1 MILNK
6 QSNPSARWDH
16 QANSWWIGE
25 TTEYQWVDQKHRPVS
40 NWMDLDNALEWIK
53 EYDYNRYQQKVS

>member
-1 MILNK
+1 VILNK

-16 QANSWWIGE
+16 SSNSWWIGE